1 MTDKIHSTTLSA
13 QWRGGFTGR
22 GTLKAPHLTT
32 SFGLPKEFLGNGTDT
47 TPEDLLLAAVAGCF
61 LVTFGIILDKAGVA
75 YESLTMSADLV
86 TEVGPPA
93 LIREVILRP
102 KIVSAADP
110 ALIRRL
116 AERVDDF
123 CVIRRALND
132 SVRKT
137 VHLEQQ
143 NNETTDSGHN
153 KHEEFV

>member
-1 MTDKIHSTTLSA
+1 MTEKIHLTTLSA
-13 QWRGGFTGR
+13 KWSGGFTGR
-22 GTLKAPHLTT
+22 GTLEVRHLAT
-32 SFGLPKEFLGNGTDT
+32 SFGLPKEFLGSGTDT

-61 LVTFGIILDKAGVA
+61 LVTFGIILEKAGVA
-75 YESLTMSADLV
+75 YDSLTMNAELI

-93 LIREVILRP
+93 AIREVVLRP

-116 AERVDDF
+116 ADRVDDF

-137 VHLEQQ
+137 VHLEYENKQ
-143 NNETTDSGHN
+143 TADIGLH